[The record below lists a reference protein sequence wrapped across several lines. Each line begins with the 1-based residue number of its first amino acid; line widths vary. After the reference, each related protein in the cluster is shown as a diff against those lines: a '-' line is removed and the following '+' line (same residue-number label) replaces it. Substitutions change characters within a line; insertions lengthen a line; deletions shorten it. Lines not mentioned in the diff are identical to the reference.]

1 MLLST
6 GVLTAF
12 LHFTIRSFNGQ
23 KVSVKPSD
31 RFALRCHAVLATRT
45 RSCWVILDWLDAVAG
60 ALSSQTCL
68 WAQVNLLDPDSR

>member
-12 LHFTIRSFNGQ
+12 LHGTIRSFNGQ

-31 RFALRCHAVLATRT
+31 RFALRFHAVLATRT
-45 RSCWVILDWLDAVAG
+45 RSYWVILDWLDAVAG